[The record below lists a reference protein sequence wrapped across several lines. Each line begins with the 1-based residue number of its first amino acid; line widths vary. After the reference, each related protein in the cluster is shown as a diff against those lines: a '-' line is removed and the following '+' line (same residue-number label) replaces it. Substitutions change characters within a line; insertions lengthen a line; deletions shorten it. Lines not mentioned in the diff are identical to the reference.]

1 VKRSGAPSIG
11 DIVKYRYQGKD
22 GELKCTALIVRERS
36 IWVQIL
42 PLVKPS
48 EPPDPRLHAH
58 NLQGGW
64 IEKGETWIPRAK
76 CEVLNLNNR
85 NY

>member
-11 DIVKYRYQGKD
+11 DIVKYKNHD
-22 GELKCTALIVRERS
+22 GPEELNCTALIIKEHGTR
-36 IWVQIL
+36 IQIL
-42 PLVKPS
+42 PLLKPGDCIGAQLLAFS
-48 EPPDPRLHAH
+48 T
-58 NLQGGW
+58 QGGW
-64 IEKGETWIPRAK
+64 IRRGEIWVQRAK

>member
-1 VKRSGAPSIG
+1 MKRSGAPSIG
-11 DIVKYRYQGKD
+11 DIVKYQNHD
-22 GELKCTALIVRERS
+22 GSEELNCTALIVKEHGIR
-36 IWVQIL
+36 VQIL

-48 EPPDPRLHAH
+48 DPPDPRLHAH

-64 IEKGETWIPRAK
+64 IEKGETWVARTK

-85 NY
+85 NC